1 MVGSSL
7 AQNHLSR
14 LARQGRGGDTELAHV
29 NPQEKAMLKSMGGS
43 GGINPNTGLRE
54 YQIPAYVPG
63 GFGAGASAL
72 SSITSIGSATTAAT
86 TAATTVATTGSS
98 LLAGA
103 GSVLGSIA
111 SAAGPIGLVLGA
123 IQGISASR
131 KEREEGQRQLN
142 MLNQQSKALDKSSK
156 ALVKGKESKE
166 ESVATDFVS
175 ASTTLGTKEGIAERG
190 IKKGLES
197 TGLVKS
203 SGISD
208 IEFQTEQEFDIGK
221 KDLYTQLDKSMGEVS
236 GWFAGEQGKL
246 GAERRSIEAQKKQAK
261 AMTES
266 YWMGIV

>member
-29 NPQEKAMLKSMGGS
+29 NPQEKSMLKSMGGS

-54 YQIPAYVPG
+54 YTPVAPPVPPPAT
-63 GFGAGASAL
+63 GFLATAGAAL
-72 SSITSIGSATTAAT
+72 
-86 TAATTVATTGSS
+86 
-98 LLAGA
+98 
-103 GSVLGSIA
+103 
-111 SAAGPIGLVLGA
+111 PWIGLGLSV
-123 IQGISASR
+123 IQGIQSAK

>member
-14 LARQGRGGDTELAHV
+14 LARQGRGGDTEIAHV
-29 NPQEKAMLKSMGGS
+29 NPQEKSMLKAMGGS

-54 YQIPAYVPG
+54 YTPVVAAPAASTAAAGG
-63 GFGAGASAL
+63 GFMATAGAAL
-72 SSITSIGSATTAAT
+72 
-86 TAATTVATTGSS
+86 
-98 LLAGA
+98 
-103 GSVLGSIA
+103 
-111 SAAGPIGLVLGA
+111 PWIGLGLSV
-123 IQGISASR
+123 IQGIQAAK

-221 KDLYTQLDKSMGEVS
+221 ESLYTQLDKSMGEVS

-246 GAERRSIEAQKKQAK
+246 GAQRRSIEAQKKQAK
-261 AMTES
+261 SMTES
-266 YWMGIV
+266 KWMGIV